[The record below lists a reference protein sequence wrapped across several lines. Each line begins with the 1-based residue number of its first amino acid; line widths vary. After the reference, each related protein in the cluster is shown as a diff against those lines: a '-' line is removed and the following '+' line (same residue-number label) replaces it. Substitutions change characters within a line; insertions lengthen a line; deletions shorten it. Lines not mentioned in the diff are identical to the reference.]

1 MQAPSQFE
9 LLRSPVELGSMKLPH
24 RMVMAPMTRSR
35 AAVPGDVPTELNA
48 RYYAQRASAAL
59 IISEATRIS
68 AEAKGYALT
77 PGLHTREQVEGWSL
91 VTRTVHEAGGRIFA
105 QLWHVGRVSH
115 RLLQPGGQLPVAP
128 SAIAPRGVKVY
139 VTDPHT
145 GASSFVACETPRALE
160 RDEIHRIV
168 ADYRRAARLAME
180 AGFDGVELHGANGY
194 LIDQFLRSTTN
205 LRRDEYGSDALG
217 RIRFLHEVAHAVC
230 DEIGPQR
237 VGVRLSPHVTLMDMA
252 DPDIESTTLLA
263 ASLLDELGIAYLHL
277 CEADWDDAPIVP
289 LVEYADASA
298 EVRAVYD
305 DIMATRKSDWVNNFW
320 KVLAHDPAN
329 LKRTWEALKV
339 VMGPGAL
346 DPLTKELIYIAV
358 SATNGCEYCTYSH
371 TASARA
377 KGMTDAM
384 LMEVLAVAAKANE
397 TNRLANALRPPVD
410 PQFLPKQ

>member
-289 LVEYADASA
+289 LAFRLALRRRFERPLIVAGRYTPQRAEEALRQGHADLVAFGRAFLANPDLPARVAAGLPLNTPDPSTFFGGGA
-298 EVRAVYD
+298 AGYVDYPRACVRA
-305 DIMATRKSDWVNNFW
+305 
-320 KVLAHDPAN
+320 
-329 LKRTWEALKV
+329 
-339 VMGPGAL
+339 
-346 DPLTKELIYIAV
+346 
-358 SATNGCEYCTYSH
+358 
-371 TASARA
+371 
-377 KGMTDAM
+377 
-384 LMEVLAVAAKANE
+384 
-397 TNRLANALRPPVD
+397 
-410 PQFLPKQ
+410 